1 METPLIELFDAF
13 SLKCVQLKQAVANGH
28 DDLVRLLDRELE
40 PMIADILSYR
50 ARTREDAYRQ
60 LQFLNGLIRDEADD
74 RSSVTRRSAAMSM
87 LIDRYF
93 RGANEGYDSCQQ
105 PLVQKENSLAFNAQA
120 QPLFN
125 EAILDGL
132 PDRIAVIT
140 RDYRYLYA
148 NRVNAEFL
156 GYSQLAVVGRHV
168 LEFIGEKSFE
178 ALAKPAFDRC
188 FSGQLIDYL
197 HRGRRD
203 HDEYKTRCRM
213 SPLRAANNEIIGAVV
228 VLQEVHA
235 LAAMENS

>member
-1 METPLIELFDAF
+1 MEAPLIELFDAF

-28 DDLVRLLDRELE
+28 DELVRLLDRELE
-40 PMIADILSYR
+40 PMIADILSCR
-50 ARTREDAYRQ
+50 ATTGEDAYRQ

-93 RGANEGYDSCQQ
+93 RGAKEGDDGCEQ
-105 PLVQKENSLAFNAQA
+105 PLVQRENSRGCSVQA

-125 EAILDGL
+125 EAILDSL
-132 PDRIAVIT
+132 PDRIGVIT

-148 NRVNAEFL
+148 NRVNASFL
-156 GYSQLAVVGRHV
+156 GYSQLAIVGIHV

-178 ALAKPAFDRC
+178 TFAKPAFDRC
-188 FSGQLIDYL
+188 FAGHMIDYM
-197 HRGRRD
+197 HHGRRD
-203 HDEYKTRCRM
+203 HDDFRARCRM
-213 SPLRAANNEIIGAVV
+213 SPLRAVNNEIIGAVV
-228 VLQEVHA
+228 VIQEVHS

>member
-1 METPLIELFDAF
+1 METPVIELFDAF

-93 RGANEGYDSCQQ
+93 RGVNEGYDCCHQL
-105 PLVQKENSLAFNAQA
+105 LVQNANSHSFNAQA

-125 EAILDGL
+125 EAILDSL
-132 PDRIAVIT
+132 PDRIGVVT

-168 LEFIGEKSFE
+168 SEFIGEKSFDSM
-178 ALAKPAFDRC
+178 AKPAFDRC
-188 FSGQLIDYL
+188 FLGQLIDYL

-203 HDEYKTRCRM
+203 QDEYKIRCRM
-213 SPLRAANNEIIGAVV
+213 SPLRTANNEIIGAVV
-228 VLQEVHA
+228 VLQEVHEVV
-235 LAAMENS
+235 AMENS

>member
-93 RGANEGYDSCQQ
+93 RGANEGYDSCDQL
-105 PLVQKENSLAFNAQA
+105 LVQKENCLAFNAQA

-125 EAILDGL
+125 EAILDSL

-148 NRVNAEFL
+148 NRINAEFL
-156 GYSQLAVVGRHV
+156 GYSQLSVVGRHV
-168 LEFIGEKSFE
+168 SEFIGEKSFE
-178 ALAKPAFDRC
+178 AMAKPAFDRC
-188 FSGQLIDYL
+188 FSGQLVDYL
-197 HRGRRD
+197 HLGRRD
-203 HDEYKTRCRM
+203 QDEYKTRCRM

-235 LAAMENS
+235 MVVMENS